1 MKIKEFKKY
10 IKQNGQG
17 LNSAFGA
24 ELEVFEKENVTKRR
38 EIISQIIV
46 LANTSENWKEA
57 NKKFYEL
64 LEEFKVTPC
73 SDPEEVPKLNNE
85 MNEARKAFY
94 DKRQEFY
101 DKAEDRFKENA
112 IAKEAL
118 LIELE
123 AIHYSANTIKDI
135 DESINKLTERFFE
148 LKYAGQKQ
156 QDLYKQFNV
165 LRDALRLERKEAVE
179 SLKDTYAEK
188 RVEKKAIIEE
198 LTGLVENENW
208 KNATVK
214 FNELTDA
221 FKAIGFSGKEE
232 NDEISAA
239 YKVAKDNFFQ
249 TRQVFFDEMKAGYAS
264 NIEKRKEL
272 IEKIKALYVN
282 ESWKNASTI
291 IKEISDEFF
300 KVGFC
305 GSDSNE
311 AIVDEFKETR
321 DGFYALRQEYFDG
334 IKNARNDKQLE
345 FLSTL
350 AKNKEDFIVK
360 LRGFIKNDS
369 DKLEEFKERLFSV
382 RPSDKSEEIIENF
395 QNIIEDIKGRV
406 ISNKEKLKVVQDEL
420 FQVKKQM
427 DELK

>member
-112 IAKEAL
+112 ITKEAL

-148 LKYAGQKQ
+148 LKYAEQKQ

>member
-165 LRDALRLERKEAVE
+165 LRDTLRLERKEAVE